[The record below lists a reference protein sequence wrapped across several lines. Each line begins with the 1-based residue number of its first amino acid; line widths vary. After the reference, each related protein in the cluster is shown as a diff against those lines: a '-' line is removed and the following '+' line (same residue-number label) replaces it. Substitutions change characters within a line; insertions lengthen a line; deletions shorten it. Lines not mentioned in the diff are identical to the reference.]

1 MKKQEKDV
9 WVPWW
14 VAWPILGLW
23 AWVLVWFGDRGIN
36 LFAALMGLFPAL
48 VFGWFVV
55 CLALCILGLFS
66 GR

>member
-1 MKKQEKDV
+1 MKSQEKDV
-9 WVPWW
+9 WVPSW

-36 LFAALMGLFPAL
+36 LFAAFLGLFPA
-48 VFGWFVV
+48 FVLAW
-55 CLALCILGLFS
+55 LALCVVLGFIGLIS